1 MEGAGGVNAH
11 QLTGDPVLMM
21 ITIMVL
27 LVIVKCQLK
36 PKIVFSGSVFSHW
49 KVARW
54 AQKLRLENRFELQ
67 DGKLTVNSPGI
78 YYIYAQVSDI
88 SLQPELRN
96 VKCLCQFFLY
106 RFMVI
111 QEIL

>member
-21 ITIMVL
+21 MTIMVL
-27 LVIVKCQLK
+27 LVIVNCQLK

-54 AQKLRLENRFELQ
+54 AQKLRLENRFELK

-88 SLQPELRN
+88 SLRPELQN
-96 VKCLCQFFLY
+96 VNFFTDPW
-106 RFMVI
+106 RF
-111 QEIL
+111 EFN